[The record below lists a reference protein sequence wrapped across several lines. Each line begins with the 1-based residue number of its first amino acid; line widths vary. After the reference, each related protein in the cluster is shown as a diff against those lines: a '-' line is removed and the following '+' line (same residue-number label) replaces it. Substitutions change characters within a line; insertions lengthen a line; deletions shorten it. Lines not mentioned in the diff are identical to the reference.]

1 MELCFVLFKQ
11 LVVIEV
17 DWLPF
22 MSSDHMSQTVSIDF
36 VSNFDDKVGG
46 SKTLEG
52 RRELWQVR
60 DRSPAVGNLTRM
72 LAIGIA

>member
-11 LVVIEV
+11 LAVIEV
-17 DWLPF
+17 NWLPF

-36 VSNFDDKVGG
+36 VSNLDDKVGG
-46 SKTLEG
+46 SKRSER
-52 RRELWQVR
+52 RRELCQVR
-60 DRSPAVGNLTRM
+60 DESPAVGNVTRM